1 MTTVGVSDTRPEAM
15 AHLASLQP
23 WLSSSRAQ
31 AIAECQ
37 DSSWLE
43 RAYGERGQTPGAPL
57 VLAHPLFPDAR
68 LAEVKRGLLS
78 QAHVTL
84 PSRTPLLC
92 AVASRPDNT
101 DADWDMLLRSR
112 SLTVRAFCAGNPKA
126 PDLVLRR
133 LGRSKS
139 LEVLTHWVTNPA
151 VSLSAVTT
159 RLANDGGRKCR
170 AAATL
175 LCRALSRPGLDADE
189 CTSLL
194 DSVAR
199 AHFEEEPLCPEY
211 TIALYAT
218 ATTYSRFPTTRGYPN
233 HAVHG
238 WVTPPLLSPERSQ
251 ALAEWLVTVA
261 MDSFGSYTK
270 DEFRRLLDPEMPLR
284 EELLAEVFSWLEA
297 RAQDSPP
304 LPRFDYVSLQ
314 FALVQHPQCP
324 TERLV
329 EACFSEDNRI
339 AYAASNNPNTPE
351 HARVYAAL
359 RFPVRK

>member
-1 MTTVGVSDTRPEAM
+1 M
-15 AHLASLQP
+15 
-23 WLSSSRAQ
+23 
-31 AIAECQ
+31 
-37 DSSWLE
+37 
-43 RAYGERGQTPGAPL
+43 

-101 DADWDMLLRSR
+101 EADWDMLLRSR
-112 SLTVRAFCAGNPKA
+112 SLVVRAFCAGNPKA

-139 LEVLTHWVTNPA
+139 LEVLAQWVTNPA
-151 VSLSAVTT
+151 VSLSTVTT
-159 RLANDGGRKCR
+159 RLANDGGIKCR

-218 ATTYSRFPTTRGYPN
+218 ATAYSRLPTARGYRN

-238 WVTPPLLSPERSQ
+238 WVSPPLLSPDRCQ
-251 ALAEWLVTVA
+251 VLAEWLVAIA
-261 MDSFGSYTK
+261 METFGSYTR
-270 DEFRRLLDPEMPLR
+270 DEFRRLLAPEMPLGGP
-284 EELLAEVFSWLEA
+284 LLSDVFSWLGEEGRTA
-297 RAQDSPP
+297 ADLAAVDRLSFQS
-304 LPRFDYVSLQ
+304 
-314 FALVQHPQCP
+314 ALLHHPNCP
-324 TERLV
+324 SERLV
-329 EACFSEDNRI
+329 EACFSGNKHLARI
-339 AYAASNNPNTPE
+339 ARGNARTPE
-351 HARVYAAL
+351 HARVFASL
-359 RFPVRK
+359 QL